1 MPPPAA
7 RGGWSLSQLWRDD
20 EEMANKKDDDLGL
33 PRHTKHADNWQPV
46 PKASLGV
53 ASVLRL
59 IVYAIVFLFTGYGLF
74 RIIGPAA
81 GASSLD
87 PVNLMPM
94 YDRPRPPP
102 YGYDAPRME
111 GDAPIIKTPKT
122 PKTPKPQAKPH
133 SGGSKAAEE
142 PSKPYNGPLRL
153 PHLGPSLEAIMVET
167 GGRLQNNRN
176 ILFSAASLKSAAL
189 LLPMA
194 CQMAEERQN
203 YVHFALMSRSD
214 ISIKELLA
222 INGIDKSC
230 PLVMHGTAYS
240 VFTLVPR
247 VI

>member
-1 MPPPAA
+1 MPPSAS

-20 EEMANKKDDDLGL
+20 EEKASKKDDDLSL
-33 PRHTKHADNWQPV
+33 PRHSKHAEHWQAT

-59 IVYAIVFLFTGYGLF
+59 ILYAIAFFLTGYGLF

-81 GASSLD
+81 GASALD

-94 YDRPRPPP
+94 YERPRPPP
-102 YGYDAPRME
+102 RYDAPRMDE
-111 GDAPIIKTPKT
+111 DAPVIKTPKT
-122 PKTPKPQAKPH
+122 PKIPKSQAKSDSSGTKAAADSPKP
-133 SGGSKAAEE
+133 
-142 PSKPYNGPLRL
+142 YDGPLKL
-153 PHLGPSLEAIMVET
+153 PHLGSSLEAIMLET
-167 GGRLQNNRN
+167 HGRMQHNRN
-176 ILFSAASLKSAAL
+176 VLFSAASLKSAAL

-194 CQMAEERQN
+194 CQMAAERQS

-230 PLVMHGTAYS
+230 PLVMHGTTNS
-240 VFTLVPR
+240 CLNSEG
-247 VI
+247 

>member
-1 MPPPAA
+1 MPPPAT
-7 RGGWSLSQLWRDD
+7 RGGWSLPQLWRDD

-33 PRHTKHADNWQPV
+33 PRHTKHADQWQAT

-59 IVYAIVFLFTGYGLF
+59 VLYVIVFVLTGYGLF
-74 RIIGPAA
+74 RVIGPAA

-102 YGYDAPRME
+102 RYDAPRME
-111 GDAPIIKTPKT
+111 EEAPVIKTPKT
-122 PKTPKPQAKPH
+122 PKTPKPQSKPN
-133 SGGSKAAEE
+133 GGSKAAAD

-153 PHLGPSLEAIMVET
+153 PHLGTSLEAIMVET
-167 GGRLQNNRN
+167 QGRMQKNRN

-194 CQMAEERQN
+194 CQMATERQN

-214 ISIKELLA
+214 ISINELLA

-230 PLVMHGTAYS
+230 PLVMHGMPYS
-240 VFTLVPR
+240 VFTPR
-247 VI
+247 T